1 MILTRTSLKKI
12 ALTLMMSVAVLG
24 FASPASAQ
32 VTLYE
37 TDFENPPFMPGNLVG
52 QGGWVNHSGSG
63 SLIQVIAGQAVELVS
78 GSGSREDASVSL
90 GERGLKAGEILHF
103 LFDVTV
109 NGTADATTWYFAHF
123 KDGGTGFNS
132 RTFVTSPNIATNN
145 FTFAIG
151 ETSSSTPAASFATD
165 FTYGV
170 TYTLSGSYTFDTG
183 ISTLQV
189 NGSGTI
195 INSTAQADPG
205 EDLQFF
211 AFRQSGGNT
220 SAVIDNVLIEGNT
233 ALALVPLI
241 FSDGFEEMGSE

>member
-1 MILTRTSLKKI
+1 MILTRTSLRKI

-24 FASPASAQ
+24 FASPVSAQ
-32 VTLYE
+32 VTLYK
-37 TDFENPPFMPGNLVG
+37 TDFENPPFTPGDLVG
-52 QGGWVNHSGSG
+52 QGGWVHHSGSG
-63 SLIQVIAGQAVELVS
+63 SFIQVIVGQAVELVS

-90 GERGLKAGEILHF
+90 GERGLVAGDILYF
-103 LFDVTV
+103 LFNITV
-109 NGTADATTWYFAHF
+109 NGTDDATTHYFVHF

-132 RTFVTSPNIATNN
+132 RIFVAPPNNTGKN

-151 ETSSSTPAASFATD
+151 ETSSSTPAASFAAD
-165 FTYGV
+165 FNYGV
-170 TYTLSGSYTFDTG
+170 RYTLSGSYTFDTG

-195 INSTAQADPG
+195 INSKTQADPG

-220 SAVIDNVLIEGNT
+220 SVVIDNVLIEGNT
-233 ALALVPLI
+233 ALDDIPI
-241 FSDGFEEMGSE
+241 FSDGFEDGNIR